1 MIGEIEDFVV
11 KDFNISNN
19 GHIYGNVVKHVER
32 AVIIKALERS
42 EGNQIQ
48 AAEILGVH
56 RNTLRNKI
64 RKLKID
70 IGRYK
75 Q

>member
-1 MIGEIEDFVV
+1 MDEIEDFVV
-11 KDFNISNN
+11 KDFNMSKAGHVYGSII
-19 GHIYGNVVKHVER
+19 GHIEK
-32 AVIIKALERS
+32 AVIIKALEYS

-48 AAEILGVH
+48 AAEVLGVH
-56 RNTLRNKI
+56 RNTLRHKI

-70 IGRYK
+70 VGRYK